1 MADTT
6 TLQPEVVFDDNVLAK
21 IASNTAQE
29 VDGVLSLQGNLIDDI
44 SNRFTDKDRPQTGV
58 FIDTDDDDQTV
69 GIELTAVLAYG
80 KNGQEILNR
89 VAEKIAKAVK
99 SMTGYQVTKLKMVVK
114 DMLTMEEW
122 RQQND
127 KQQNDKQQDDKQP
140 SEKHPDEPSHHEQH
154 PSDKQ
159 PKPAPDMQH

>member
-6 TLQPEVVFDDNVLAK
+6 MLQPEVVFDDNVLAK

-58 FIDTDDDDQTV
+58 SIDTDDDQTV

-89 VAEKIAKAVK
+89 VAEKITKAVK

-127 KQQNDKQQDDKQP
+127 KQQDDKQP
-140 SEKHPDEPSHHEQH
+140 SEKHPDEPSHHEQQ

>member
-6 TLQPEVVFDDNVLAK
+6 TLQPEVVFNDNVLAK

-58 FIDTDDDDQTV
+58 SIDTDDDDQTV

-127 KQQNDKQQDDKQP
+127 KQQDDKQS
-140 SEKHPDEPSHHEQH
+140 SEKHPDEPSHHEQQ

>member
-1 MADTT
+1 
-6 TLQPEVVFDDNVLAK
+6 
-21 IASNTAQE
+21 
-29 VDGVLSLQGNLIDDI
+29 
-44 SNRFTDKDRPQTGV
+44 
-58 FIDTDDDDQTV
+58 
-69 GIELTAVLAYG
+69 
-80 KNGQEILNR
+80 GQEILNR

-159 PKPAPDMQH
+159 PKPA

>member
-58 FIDTDDDDQTV
+58 SIDTDDDDQTV

-140 SEKHPDEPSHHEQH
+140 SEKHPDEPSHHEQQ